1 LGIGLGMGV
10 EGERSSDGFFRFG
23 HMGHVNGQMIMGL
36 LGGVETGLT
45 ALNIEHGTGALEAA
59 AGVIAKG

>member
-1 LGIGLGMGV
+1 
-10 EGERSSDGFFRFG
+10 
-23 HMGHVNGQMIMGL
+23 MGHVNGQMIMGL

-59 AGVIAKG
+59 AAVIAKG

>member
-1 LGIGLGMGV
+1 
-10 EGERSSDGFFRFG
+10 
-23 HMGHVNGQMIMGL
+23 
-36 LGGVETGLT
+36 VETGLT